1 MLELLYVKGD
11 ISPQERMR
19 LIETTTGLP
28 QDITGASV
36 AFEVRRLGETAALT
50 TVAGTITDAEN
61 GRVTVTWPAAVF
73 TDAGK
78 LRADVVIT
86 SGASTQTVRD
96 AVSITVRDRP

>member
-11 ISPQERMR
+11 VSPQERMR

-36 AFEVRRLGETAALT
+36 ALEVRRLGETAVLT
-50 TVAGTITDAEN
+50 TVAGLITDAEN

-86 SGASTQTVRD
+86 SGSSTQTVRD